1 MPAMDKAQSFLVVDD
16 HPMIRLAMADALR
29 ARFPELRVES
39 CSNAEDGIALLEAA
53 LKKSKKIRWWVLI
66 DLGLPGLGGL
76 AAIRRVL
83 SLGPEISIITVSGS
97 DDELQVGACLG
108 AGSSAFISKG
118 APMEDMLSLVSR
130 ALEGELQPG
139 EWLSS
144 SGAADSA
151 SIKRITLTDR
161 QLQVLSMIC
170 QGNSNRE
177 IADSLGITEITAK
190 SHVGAIFRELQVVSR
205 TQAVLVAQRLG
216 LFTNKA

>member
-1 MPAMDKAQSFLVVDD
+1 
-16 HPMIRLAMADALR
+16 
-29 ARFPELRVES
+29 
-39 CSNAEDGIALLEAA
+39 
-53 LKKSKKIRWWVLI
+53 
-66 DLGLPGLGGL
+66 
-76 AAIRRVL
+76 
-83 SLGPEISIITVSGS
+83 
-97 DDELQVGACLG
+97 
-108 AGSSAFISKG
+108 
-118 APMEDMLSLVSR
+118 
-130 ALEGELQPG
+130 LEGELQTG

>member
-1 MPAMDKAQSFLVVDD
+1 
-16 HPMIRLAMADALR
+16 
-29 ARFPELRVES
+29 
-39 CSNAEDGIALLEAA
+39 
-53 LKKSKKIRWWVLI
+53 
-66 DLGLPGLGGL
+66 
-76 AAIRRVL
+76 
-83 SLGPEISIITVSGS
+83 
-97 DDELQVGACLG
+97 ELQVGACLG

-130 ALEGELQPG
+130 ALEGELQTG